1 MSAHSRQS
9 NQATAN
15 SSQTTRG
22 QRATHNRKDKQLM
35 LLSSW
40 ASACAE
46 PNTVNPMHTVSGPRH
61 RQQVTHRRNDEH
73 LTLLSTS
80 TSTCAE
86 PKQSSPYAH
95 QWDNGALG
103 PVEAMSSSCCPRHGL
118 WPTSSQ
124 TLKPQVSHCAQLQ
137 SSSLARLPG
146 DAISPSPGNLS
157 LTPSAPLGS
166 IGYQVPFAEKC
177 PQTPIN

>member
-15 SSQTTRG
+15 SSQSTRG

-61 RQQVTHRRNDEH
+61 RQHVTHRRNDEH
-73 LTLLSTS
+73 LTLLSAS

-86 PKQSSPYAH
+86 PKQSSPYAQ
-95 QWDNGALG
+95 QWDNGAL
-103 PVEAMSSSCCPRHGL
+103 SN
-118 WPTSSQ
+118 
-124 TLKPQVSHCAQLQ
+124 
-137 SSSLARLPG
+137 
-146 DAISPSPGNLS
+146 I
-157 LTPSAPLGS
+157 
-166 IGYQVPFAEKC
+166 KC
-177 PQTPIN
+177 PSQRSVHEHQSTKRTPWVLAGWSGFSHSP